1 MIETGWAKINLA
13 LHVRARRSDGYHDIE
28 TLFAFVDGGDGI
40 VADVAAVDS
49 LMIVGEF
56 AEGLSAGGDN
66 LVIQVLTLLRARYG
80 ADRVPPLAVTLT
92 KRLPVAAGIGGGSA
106 DAAAMARLVRRHFL
120 PELGDDTLARIVG
133 LLGADIATCVASA
146 TCLGVGVG
154 EELSVVP
161 ELRLAGTPVLL
172 VNPRQPVATGPVFA
186 AWDGIDRG
194 ALFGD
199 PAGRAQLFA
208 ARNDLQRAAIA
219 QCPAIVDVLTELG
232 ALSPWLVR
240 MSGSGATCFALFD
253 AVTERDI
260 AATTLAQRH
269 PDWWQWRARCDERS
283 VAPAGNAARRRDF
296 ADRRSCVEP
305 CPR

>member
-1 MIETGWAKINLA
+1 MTDAMQETGWAKINLA
-13 LHVRARRSDGYHDIE
+13 LHVRARRSDGYHAIE

-40 VADVAAVDS
+40 VADVAADDS
-49 LMIVGEF
+49 LTIVGEF

-66 LVIQVLTLLRARYG
+66 LVMQVLNLLRARYG

-106 DAAAMARLVRRHFL
+106 DAAAMARLVRRYFL
-120 PELGDDTLARIVG
+120 PELGDAALVRMVSP
-133 LLGADIATCVASA
+133 LGADIAACVASA

-154 EELSVVP
+154 EELSPIP
-161 ELRLAGTPVLL
+161 ELRLAGTPILL

-194 ALFGD
+194 PLFTGAD
-199 PAGRAQLFA
+199 LRAQLFA
-208 ARNDLQRAAIA
+208 ARNDLQRPATA

-232 ALSPWLVR
+232 ALSPWLAR

-253 AVTERDI
+253 AVTERDT

-269 PDWWQWRARCDERS
+269 PGWWQM
-283 VAPAGNAARRRDF
+283 AGALR
-296 ADRRSCVEP
+296 
-305 CPR
+305 